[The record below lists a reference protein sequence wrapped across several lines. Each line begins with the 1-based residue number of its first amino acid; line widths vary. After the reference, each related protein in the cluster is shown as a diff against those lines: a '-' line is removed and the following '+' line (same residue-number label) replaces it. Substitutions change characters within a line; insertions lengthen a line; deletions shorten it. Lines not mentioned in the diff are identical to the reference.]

1 MSARPR
7 TTLLALA
14 VLLCSTAPL
23 GAQQLLEF
31 TAMDFAFR
39 APARATPGLTT
50 IRLRNTGAKLHH
62 VQLFKLEE
70 GKRLA
75 DLFPVLY
82 ANKGIHN
89 APAWARA
96 AGGPS
101 AALPGQTIEVTQQ
114 LAPGRYAVICWIPA
128 PDGQLHFMKGMMAE
142 LEVAGAAQAAA
153 EPRATVR
160 VSLSEYRATFS
171 TPLTRGSHTLRI
183 ENTGRQDHE
192 FLLVRLKPGM
202 SPEDVEHWSG
212 GGQTTP
218 APMES
223 WVGLAGIVPGG
234 VAWLNVTLT
243 PGRYAV
249 ICLAPDRGD
258 GRPHL
263 AHGFRQVIEVR

>member
-1 MSARPR
+1 MPARKRR
-7 TTLLALA
+7 TFVALVTLLLA
-14 VLLCSTAPL
+14 AEPL
-23 GAQQLLEF
+23 RAQQVLEL

-39 APARATPGLTT
+39 APPRATAGLTT

-62 VQLFKLEE
+62 VQLFRLEQ
-70 GKRLA
+70 GKRLS

-89 APAWARA
+89 APAWAVA

-101 AALPGQTIEVTQQ
+101 AALPGQSIEVTQR
-114 LAPGRYAVICWIPA
+114 LEPGRYAVICWIPA

-142 LEVAGAAQAAA
+142 LEVTGPAPAQP
-153 EPRATVR
+153 EPRASIR
-160 VSLSEYRATFS
+160 VALSEYRATFS
-171 TPLTRGSHTLRI
+171 TPLSAGTHTLRL

-192 FLLVRLKPGM
+192 FLLVRLKPGQ

-212 GGQTTP
+212 AGQTTA

-223 WVGLAGIVPGG
+223 WVGLAGIRPGG
-234 VAWLNVTLT
+234 VAWLTVTLT

-249 ICLAPDRGD
+249 ICLAPDERD

-263 AHGFRQVIEVR
+263 AHGFRQVIEIR